1 MSPPI
6 ACCIDMLSSG
16 CVHVNKMGKLGIM
29 AISYRQHSL
38 LPRERARKESALLG
52 YLGELV
58 QGHKLEAPAILR
70 TVNEGRLLAGTTRT
84 VRRLWFQ
91 P

>member
-1 MSPPI
+1 
-6 ACCIDMLSSG
+6 
-16 CVHVNKMGKLGIM
+16 MGFRTM
-29 AISYRQHSL
+29 ARTYRQHSL
-38 LPRERARKESALLG
+38 LSRKWARKESALFG

-58 QGHKLEAPAILR
+58 QGYKLEAPAVLR